1 MEIALPKIDVPV
13 YELKLPSSGKSV
25 RVRPFLVKEEKLLLI
40 AVESKDQNTIIQ
52 TTKQIITNCL
62 IDNDINVDRLP
73 FFDVDYLFIALR
85 AKSIGETVS
94 VNFICNIFGAEGK
107 CGTMFPVDIDISKCD
122 VRKADGIEQNIK
134 MTDKVTFKMKYPSYD
149 VMKRFMENEDALS
162 KKIKVIAASIEQI
175 VDGDKVLSTKDFSRE
190 QLEQYVESFT
200 EEQFKKLEQ
209 YVDNFP
215 SFVIK
220 AEGTCPKCKFD
231 HKLEYTDFTSF
242 FR

>member
-1 MEIALPKIDVPV
+1 MLPKIDVPT
-13 YELKLPSSGKSV
+13 YELALPSSGKTV

-52 TTKQIITNCL
+52 TTKQIINNCL
-62 IDNDINVDRLP
+62 IDEDVSVDKLP

-94 VNFICNIFGAEGK
+94 VNFICNIFKEGNK
-107 CGTMFPVDIDISKCD
+107 CAAMFPVDIDIGNCEIKKNEE
-122 VRKADGIEQNIK
+122 VTNIIK
-134 MTDKVTFKMKYPSYD
+134 LTDKVSMKMKYPSYE
-149 VMKRFMENEDALS
+149 VMKRFNESEDALS
-162 KKIKVIAASIEQI
+162 KKIKIIAASIDQI
-175 VDGDKVLSTKDFSRE
+175 IEGDNVQSSKDFSRE
-190 QLEQYVESFT
+190 DLEQYLEGFT
-200 EEQFKKLEQ
+200 EEQFKKVEKF
-209 YVDNFP
+209 VDNFP

-220 AEGTCPKCKFD
+220 AEGICPKCQFN

>member
-1 MEIALPKIDVPV
+1 MDLPKIDVPI
-13 YELKLPSSGKSV
+13 YELKLPSNGKTV

-52 TTKQIITNCL
+52 TTKQIINNCL
-62 IDNDINVDRLP
+62 IDNDVNIEKLP

-85 AKSIGETVS
+85 AKSVGETVT
-94 VNFICNIFGAEGK
+94 VNFICNIFKDSSK

-122 VRKADGIEQNIK
+122 IRKKDDISPNIK
-134 MTDKVTFKMKYPSYD
+134 LTDKVSLKMKYPSYE
-149 VMKRFMENEDALS
+149 VMKRFMENEDAIS
-162 KKIKVIAASIEQI
+162 KKVKIMAASIDQI
-175 VDGDKVLSTKDFSRE
+175 IDGDKIMSSKDYSRD
-190 QLEQYVESFT
+190 QLEQYIESFT
-200 EEQFKKLEQ
+200 EEQFKKLET

-215 SFVIK
+215 TFVIL
-220 AEGTCPKCKFD
+220 AEGMCPKCKYE